1 LLEKHVAA
9 LEGGVGAL
17 ALASG
22 QAASLFAIEN
32 VARAT
37 TSSAFSVLANK
48 FQVPPLRSVDCRWS
62 D

>member
-1 LLEKHVAA
+1 LLEKRVAA

-37 TSSAFSVLANK
+37 TSSAFSVLANM
-48 FQVPPLRSVDCRWS
+48 FQVPH
-62 D
+62 